1 MPSGFQL
8 AHRQA
13 EAYERHTGVFMDGS
27 ARLLATGARLGPGDV
42 VLDLAC
48 GTGLVARHVAPLIAP
63 GGRVV
68 GVDINPAMLAHARER
83 CTAPIEWVEAPC
95 DALPFDD
102 ETFTHAICQ
111 QGIQFF
117 PDPVAALREVGR
129 VLRPEGVVV
138 ATVWATPGRN
148 PYIEHQLAL
157 LAELDPAVVDSVRR
171 ATPPNADRFLDT
183 SAAAAGFDAI
193 EVDVLEHEVD
203 VADLATWFLDQ
214 TGGTPW
220 GPTLAALTAE
230 ERAALAADMTSRL
243 SDHATASGHRLPFA
257 SYRLRAERAPG
268 PPAT

>member
-27 ARLLATGARLGPGDV
+27 ARLLASGAGLGPGAV

-48 GTGLVARHVAPLIAP
+48 GTGLVARHAAPLIAP

-68 GVDINPAMLAHARER
+68 GVDINPTMLAVARAR
-83 CTAPIEWVEAPC
+83 CPAPVEWVEAPC
-95 DALPFDD
+95 ESLPFD
-102 ETFTHAICQ
+102 EATFTHVICQ

-117 PDPVAALREVGR
+117 PDPAAALREVRR

-148 PYIEHQLAL
+148 PYIEHQLEL
-157 LAELDPAVVDSVRR
+157 LAKLDPAVVGSVRR
-171 ATPPNADRFLDT
+171 ATPPDADRFLGT
-183 SAAAAGFDAI
+183 NAADAGFDAI
-193 EVDVLEHEVD
+193 EIDLLEHDVDVP
-203 VADLATWFLDQ
+203 DLPTWFLDQ

-220 GPTLAALTAE
+220 GPTIAALTAE
-230 ERAALAADMTSRL
+230 ARAALAGEMTARL
-243 SDHATASGHRLPFA
+243 SDHATQTGHRLPFA
-257 SYRLRAERAPG
+257 SYRLRATRATAA
-268 PPAT
+268 PAR